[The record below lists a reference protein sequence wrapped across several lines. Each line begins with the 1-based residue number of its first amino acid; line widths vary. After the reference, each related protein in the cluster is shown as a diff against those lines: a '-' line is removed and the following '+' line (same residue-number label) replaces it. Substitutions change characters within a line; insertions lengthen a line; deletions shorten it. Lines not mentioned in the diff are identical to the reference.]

1 MGETLFRGGFGNFGS
16 GDNDPSNGGET
27 GDTLSSDEP
36 DKVVDFNEWR
46 RSHGYAAPEEVTPNE
61 TVSESAEPGTA
72 SETTTTMTAQNKDQL
87 LVGQVK
93 VEKPLLTFERL
104 LKVGKFF
111 LEKSLNALEVQGVL
125 PPEFSKVFTFVA
137 DEVAG
142 SERVKSFGEK
152 FDTYT
157 FDDYAIERQQKKM
170 ARENNQP
177 KADQA

>member
-1 MGETLFRGGFGNFGS
+1 MKNHEGFGDFNS
-16 GDNDPSNGGET
+16 ADDDSSN
-27 GDTLSSDEP
+27 
-36 DKVVDFNEWR
+36 VVDFNEWR

-111 LEKSLNALEVQGVL
+111 LEGGLNSLEAQGIL
-125 PPEFSKVFTFVA
+125 PPEFSKVFTFVV

-142 SERVKSFGEK
+142 SERVKKFGEK
-152 FDTYT
+152 VDTYT
-157 FDDYAIERQQKKM
+157 FDDYAIERQQRKM
-170 ARENNQP
+170 ARENGQP
-177 KADQA
+177 TADQA